1 MTERTVI
8 CPKCGNKIEL
18 TEAFTKQVSK
28 EVEERVREE
37 FGQKYRKAVKDAE
50 EKVRKEAEA
59 DLNLKLKYLQEQLDT
74 KSERL
79 KEAEEKEL
87 ALLKRQRDLEDR
99 ERAFKLEME
108 RKLSEER
115 QKIWDDA
122 AVKLAEANQLKDA
135 ERDKREADLRKQ
147 IDELKRKAE
156 QGSQQSQGEILEVEL
171 ENLLKEQ
178 FRYDDIVPVPKGV
191 RGADVIQRVKMQN
204 GKECGTIIWESK
216 RTKSWSDGW
225 VQKLKDDQRDV
236 KANIAVIVSI
246 VLPKDMTVIGNVEG
260 VWIVDFHAAVGLAA
274 VLRSAM
280 IDLAQAQAAAEG
292 KNEKMEMMYAYLSG
306 QEFRQRI
313 EAIVESFSA
322 MKEDLDSE
330 KRAMEK
336 IWSKREKQIE
346 RVLLNTSRLYG
357 ELQGIIGQ
365 SLQPISNLEL
375 PLDGEQ
381 LKLDE

>member
-191 RGADVIQRVKMQN
+191 RGADVIQRVKLQN

-375 PLDGEQ
+375 PFEGEQ

>member
-28 EVEERVREE
+28 EVEEKVREE

-50 EKVRKEAEA
+50 EKAKKQAEE
-59 DLNLKLKYLQEQLDT
+59 DLAKHLKDLQDQLHT

-87 ALLKRQRDLEDR
+87 ALLKQQRDLEDR
-99 ERAFKLEME
+99 ERTFKLEME

-115 QKIWDDA
+115 KKIWDDA
-122 AVKLAEANQLKDA
+122 ALKLTEENRLKEA
-135 ERDKREADLRKQ
+135 ERDKREADMLKQ
-147 IDELKRKAE
+147 IEELKRKAE

-225 VQKLKDDQRDV
+225 IQKLKDDQRDV
-236 KANIAVIVSI
+236 KANVAVIVSI
-246 VLPKDMTVIGNVEG
+246 ALPKDINVLGNMDG
-260 VWIVDFHAAVGLAA
+260 VWIVDFQAAMGLAT

-292 KNEKMEMMYAYLSG
+292 KNEKMEMMYTYLSG

-375 PLDGEQ
+375 PFEGEQ

>member
-50 EKVRKEAEA
+50 EKVKKQAE
-59 DLNLKLKYLQEQLDT
+59 DELNLKLKDLQEQLDT

-375 PLDGEQ
+375 PFEGEQ